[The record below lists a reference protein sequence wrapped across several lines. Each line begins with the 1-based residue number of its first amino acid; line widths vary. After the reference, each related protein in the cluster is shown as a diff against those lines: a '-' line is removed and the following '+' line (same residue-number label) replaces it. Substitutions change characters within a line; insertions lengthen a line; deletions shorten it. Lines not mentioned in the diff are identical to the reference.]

1 MPAKTI
7 LVSGPSHSGK
17 TCLIRRW
24 AKNAFEPTT
33 PTIGLDDSTEVSVG
47 IADVEARFEGV
58 EIARSLVAP
67 DGLKLNIWEMGARE
81 GYRALPRGKR
91 ADGVILTYDLNDITS
106 FRRCQHWLMH
116 LKMDLH
122 QESERSIPHG
132 YHAGDC
138 EGPPKVAFVL
148 CGTRWD
154 EGYRAVAQEE
164 ADKFAEEHG
173 MPHVIT
179 SANSNDGVSAAFGF
193 CVKEMLMNVESA
205 SFRQQSMAG
214 RPKVEHWS
222 LGYEGGTELGASMT
236 TVNRM
241 LRGDK
246 THAEYPKAH
255 AADHTGLEEL
265 EVLDSSGQPYT
276 AKLFR
281 PLSICLEQGLLH
293 RTCHVWLFDLRT
305 GSVLLQKYSSAHKK
319 HGGLWGPSCCTEV
332 LCAHNTEGRGVRA
345 AEMSYCTAVRALR
358 EQLGLEV
365 PQEQVEFW
373 FSCRLSRGKCN
384 EVVDVHALVQRDESP
399 EIRVRLDRK
408 LGETI
413 EWLHYRDAFG
423 ESGNTQLFYNTEE
436 YCRMMGLKIRAHIG
450 NDEKVSTFLSLTGSE
465 DTHSLRAQRA
475 LGNA

>member
-1 MPAKTI
+1 MPEKTI

-24 AKNAFEPTT
+24 ANNVFAPTS
-33 PTIGLDDSTEVSVG
+33 PTIGLDVSTEVTVE
-47 IADVEARFEGV
+47 IKDLEARFEGV

-67 DGLKLNIWEMGARE
+67 DGLKLHIWEMGARE
-81 GYRALPRGKR
+81 GYRPLPRGKQ

-138 EGPPKVAFVL
+138 DTPPKVAFVL

-154 EGYRAVAQEE
+154 EGYRAVSQEE

-173 MPHVIT
+173 MPHVVT
-179 SANSNDGVSAAFGF
+179 SANSNDGITAAFGF
-193 CVKEMLMNVESA
+193 CVKEMLLNVESA
-205 SFRQQSMAG
+205 VFQQQSMVA

-222 LGYEGGTELGASMT
+222 LGFDTGSELGASMT

-241 LRGDK
+241 LRGEK

-255 AADHTGLEEL
+255 AADHKGLEEL
-265 EVLDSSGQPYT
+265 EVLDSTGQPYT
-276 AKLFR
+276 TKLFR
-281 PLSICLEQGLLH
+281 PLSLCLEQGLLH

-305 GSVLLQKYSSAHKK
+305 GSVLLQKYSSAHPK
-319 HGGLWGPSCCTEV
+319 HSGLWGPSCCTEV

-345 AEMSYCTAVRALR
+345 AEMSYCTATRALR
-358 EQLGLEV
+358 EQLGLDI
-365 PQEQVEFW
+365 PQEKVEFW

-384 EVVDVHALVQRDESP
+384 EVVDVHALVQRDNTP
-399 EIRVRLDRK
+399 EMRVRLDRK

-413 EWLHYRDAFG
+413 EWLHYKDAFA
-423 ESGNTQLFYNTEE
+423 ESGNAQLFYNTEE
-436 YCRMMGLKIRAHIG
+436 YCRMMGLKIRAHIS
-450 NDEKVSTFLSLTGSE
+450 NDEKVSSFLSVTGSE
-465 DTHSLRAQRA
+465 DTHSFRAQRA